1 MKCYDGWTKYKGSC
15 YMRAKKPA
23 NYNTAKADC
32 VSKQGNLLV
41 VNDRDEMDFLAGK
54 LIIFLIISK
63 IYVYDIT
70 WIYYVLYLV
79 MHYDDL

>member
-1 MKCYDGWTKYKGSC
+1 
-15 YMRAKKPA
+15 MRAKKPA

-54 LIIFLIISK
+54 LKSFLIVSK

-70 WIYYVLYLV
+70 WIVMCCILLCIMMTLYC
-79 MHYDDL
+79 

>member
-1 MKCYDGWTKYKGSC
+1 
-15 YMRAKKPA
+15 MRAKKPA

-41 VNDRDEMDFLAGK
+41 VNGRDEMDFLAGK

-70 WIYYVLYLV
+70 WIIMCCIWLCIMMTL
-79 MHYDDL
+79 DC

>member
-1 MKCYDGWTKYKGSC
+1 
-15 YMRAKKPA
+15 MRAKKPA

-70 WIYYVLYLV
+70 WIYYVLYMV
-79 MHYDDL
+79 MHYDDLWLLIHSKFL

>member
-1 MKCYDGWTKYKGSC
+1 
-15 YMRAKKPA
+15 MRAKKPA

-70 WIYYVLYLV
+70 WIVMCCILLCIMMTLYC
-79 MHYDDL
+79 